1 MEMDKL
7 LRIET
12 TTQSVSNRSSHLYYT
27 TFLVFSKINITKFQ
41 KINISKKKIK
51 EIGLTQIKKPSIHHG
66 RAAFRKLGM
75 TSSF

>member
-12 TTQSVSNRSSHLYYT
+12 TTQSVSNRSSQLYYT

-51 EIGLTQIKKPSIHHG
+51 EIGLTQIK
-66 RAAFRKLGM
+66 M
-75 TSSF
+75 V

>member
-12 TTQSVSNRSSHLYYT
+12 TTQSVSNHSSLLYYT

-51 EIGLTQIKKPSIHHG
+51 EIGLTQIK
-66 RAAFRKLGM
+66 M
-75 TSSF
+75 V

>member
-12 TTQSVSNRSSHLYYT
+12 TTQSVSNHSSQLYYT

-51 EIGLTQIKKPSIHHG
+51 EIGLTTNKNGVIVHHYHTQ
-66 RAAFRKLGM
+66 K
-75 TSSF
+75 

>member
-12 TTQSVSNRSSHLYYT
+12 ITQSVSNHSSLLYYT
-27 TFLVFSKINITKFQ
+27 TFSSFSIINSAKFQ

-51 EIGLTQIKKPSIHHG
+51 EIGLK
-66 RAAFRKLGM
+66 
-75 TSSF
+75 

>member
-12 TTQSVSNRSSHLYYT
+12 TTQSVSNHSSQLYYT

-51 EIGLTQIKKPSIHHG
+51 EIGLTTNKNGVIVHRYHTQK
-66 RAAFRKLGM
+66 
-75 TSSF
+75 

>member
-12 TTQSVSNRSSHLYYT
+12 TTQSVSNHSSQLYYT

-41 KINISKKKIK
+41 KINISKKKKWCDSSSLPHPKIK
-51 EIGLTQIKKPSIHHG
+51 E
-66 RAAFRKLGM
+66 
-75 TSSF
+75 

>member
-12 TTQSVSNRSSHLYYT
+12 TTQSVSNHSSQLYYT

-51 EIGLTQIKKPSIHHG
+51 EIGLTQIK
-66 RAAFRKLGM
+66 M
-75 TSSF
+75 V